1 LLAPAQAEATD
12 VIRAVVAAAMETDAA
27 ASTVATVSTVVT
39 VVTVAAVVNVAA
51 VEVEGVG
58 EKITYRGHL

>member
-1 LLAPAQAEATD
+1 M
-12 VIRAVVAAAMETDAA
+12 IRDVVAAAETDAA
-27 ASTVATVSTVVT
+27 VSTVATVATVATVSTVVN
-39 VVTVAAVVNVAA
+39 VVNVAA